1 MPDTVP
7 LIDLDAPPPPAPPVA
22 RIPRPR
28 LRPVLVGAFLAAALL
43 SLTASVPSRGE
54 LREVLAAGTDAA
66 AAYKLSPDALFTATF
81 GRNPSVE
88 AGIHRYALSNG
99 PEGPGKELWA
109 TKVPQLVQVL
119 TLDDTGTLLLARSAS
134 DPRMTLL
141 DAATGTI
148 LWRVTGA
155 NTSVV
160 TTAAGKVLLRT
171 ELTQT
176 TAELRL
182 ADGRTGTTIWRRS
195 IDALSDPHNYRATGR
210 IVVLGLDGHVTTLRF
225 ADGSVLGEGDLG
237 VRRKP
242 DTTDVIVDA
251 AGDRVYVT
259 EMGALTA
266 YRLPGLVL
274 EWQARKIPYGAVTT
288 CGPMLCVA
296 GNNEVSGLDPADGS
310 VRWTA
315 PGWSGVS
322 QRSDGTVILYRPT
335 PDGPVVN
342 SGVGSGVD
350 DHERRVARPPE
361 YAAIDPR
368 TGAVLRLL
376 AEVDW
381 TAQGLQLR
389 ADLRIAGRTWVQ
401 LLDPADG
408 VPHTVGSLDTA
419 RSYGCQVALP
429 YLACPTVTGPTTVWR
444 LPLP

>member
-7 LIDLDAPPPPAPPVA
+7 LIDLDAPPPPEPPVA
-22 RIPRPR
+22 RFPRPR
-28 LRPVLVGAFLAAALL
+28 LRPVLVGGFLAAALL
-43 SLTASVPSRGE
+43 SLTASAPQRGE

-66 AAYKLSPDALFTATF
+66 AAYKLSSDALFTATF

-88 AGIHRYALSNG
+88 AGIHRYALSDG
-99 PEGPGKELWA
+99 SQGAGTELWA
-109 TKVPQLVQVL
+109 TTVPQLVQVL

-134 DPRMTLL
+134 DPRITLL

-195 IDALSDPHNYRATGR
+195 IDALSDPHDFRAAGR

-251 AGDRVYVT
+251 AGERVYVT
-259 EMGALTA
+259 ETGALTA

-322 QRSDGTVILYRPT
+322 PLADGTVVLNRPT
-335 PDGPVVN
+335 PVIN
-342 SGVGSGVD
+342 AGVGSGID
-350 DHERRVARPPE
+350 DHERRVVRPPE
-361 YAAIDPR
+361 YAAIDAR
-368 TGAVLRLL
+368 TGRVLRLL

-389 ADLRIAGRTWVQ
+389 ADLRIAGKTWVQ
-401 LLDPADG
+401 LLDSDG

-429 YLACPTVTGPTTVWR
+429 YLACPTVTGPTTVWH